1 MVADMRRVR
10 LAGIV
15 LLLSSLPSC
24 LQSPGLRRPVRIAT
38 DDSPP
43 FNGYDANRQPKGFAI
58 DVMNRAAARAGMK
71 LEWVI
76 SDRGPEETFEAVEAD
91 LWPVVTVFGGR
102 EKHLYMS
109 EPWWRKTTVMYSHA
123 DANIKSVADLAGK
136 RVVLTSPSKRYL
148 PKLVFPASTTVR
160 LVAGATEG
168 LLLLCSGKVDA
179 AWADLRITES
189 ALLNRPKECEGQRF
203 SSMRLEEGTREF
215 AIGARFGFEKEA
227 DRLREA
233 IDELAVD
240 GELVRLASQ
249 WQFLDSTDASVFS
262 WLERVKRKNEKW
274 RDLAS
279 GLVLIL
285 AVSFGS
291 LYMVQ
296 RARLRAEL
304 SAKARGEFLANM
316 SHEIRTPMNGILGM
330 TELALGTHLDPEQRE
345 YIRTAHDAGRSL
357 LRILDDVLDLS
368 RVESGKLALESI
380 PFDLREIVQ
389 RSILAL
395 SFQAQEKG
403 LTIRGDVDGDPAWVS
418 GDPCRLQ
425 QILVN
430 LLGNATKFSD
440 LGEIVLRIRSTAAG
454 DGGARVEFA
463 VSDSGIGISPEQL
476 TRIFDAFTQADAS
489 TTRRYGG
496 TGLGLAISARLV
508 KMMGGT
514 MKVDSK
520 PGAGSTFSFA
530 LFLPTVAAPEVAAAP
545 VMAVPNRPL
554 SLLVV
559 EDNLVNRTLLERMM
573 GKAGH
578 RVHAVEDGSLAV
590 AAIADQNFDAILMDV
605 NMPVMDGLEATRRIR
620 EMEKASGRHTPII
633 ALTALAIRG
642 DAERC
647 LEAGMDAYLAKPYRR
662 DDLLATLARFD
673 AA

>member
-1 MVADMRRVR
+1 MRRVQ

-15 LLLSSLPSC
+15 ILLASLPSC
-24 LQSPGLRRPVRIAT
+24 LQSPGSRRIVRMAT
-38 DDSPP
+38 GDSSP
-43 FNGYDANRQPKGFAI
+43 FNGYDANRQPNGFAI

-76 SDRGPEETFEAVEAD
+76 SDRSPEATFEAGEAD

-102 EKHLYMS
+102 EKQLYMS
-109 EPWWRKTTVMYSHA
+109 EPWWRMATVMYSHA
-123 DANIKSVADLAGK
+123 EANIRSVADLAGK

-148 PKLVFPASTTVR
+148 PRLVFPASTTVDVVSDPAKG
-160 LVAGATEG
+160 LV
-168 LLLLCSGKVDA
+168 LLCTGKADA
-179 AWADLRITES
+179 TWADLRISES
-189 ALLNRPKECEGQRF
+189 VLLDRPQQCEGQRF
-203 SSMRLEEGTREF
+203 SSMHVEEGAREF
-215 AIGARFGFEKEA
+215 AIGARFGFEHEA

-233 IDELAVD
+233 IDQLAVD

-249 WQFLDSTDASVFS
+249 WQFLDSTDAAVFS
-262 WLERVKRKNEKW
+262 WLEGVKRRNANW
-274 RDLAS
+274 RALAS

-285 AVSFGS
+285 AISFAS
-291 LYMVQ
+291 LYVVQ
-296 RARLRAEL
+296 MARLRAEL
-304 SAKARGEFLANM
+304 SAKVRGEFLANM

-330 TELALGTHLDPEQRE
+330 TELALGTHLDPEQRD

-368 RVESGKLALESI
+368 RVESGKLSLEII
-380 PFDLREIVQ
+380 PFELHDVVQ

-395 SFQAQEKG
+395 SLEAQDKG
-403 LTIRGDVDGDPAWVS
+403 LSLRGDVEGVPAWVS

-440 LGEIVLRIRSTAAG
+440 TGEIVLRIRSTAAG
-454 DGGARVEFA
+454 GGRARVEFA
-463 VSDSGIGISPEQL
+463 VIDSGIGIAPEQL

-508 KMMGGT
+508 KIMGGT
-514 MKVDSK
+514 IKADSK

-530 LFLPTVAAPEVAAAP
+530 LLLPTVAAPEVSSAP
-545 VMAVPNRPL
+545 VTAAPNRPL

-590 AAIADQNFDAILMDV
+590 AAMAGQHFDAILMDV
-605 NMPVMDGLEATRRIR
+605 NMPVMDGLEATRQIR

-662 DDLLATLARFD
+662 EDLLATLARFD
-673 AA
+673 SA

>member
-1 MVADMRRVR
+1 MGRVE
-10 LAGIV
+10 LVG
-15 LLLSSLPSC
+15 LLLALAIAPSC
-24 LQSPGLRRPVRIAT
+24 QLSSGPRRTVRIGT
-38 DDSPP
+38 GNSPP
-43 FNGYDANRQPKGFAI
+43 FNSYDANRRPLGFAI
-58 DVMNRAAARAGMK
+58 DVMNRAAARAGIT

-76 SDRGPEETFEAVEAD
+76 SDRSPEATFEAGDAD

-102 EKHLYMS
+102 DKHLYMS
-109 EPWWRKTTVMYSHA
+109 EPWWRKATVMYSHA
-123 DANIKSVADLAGK
+123 DSNIRSVADLAGK
-136 RVVLTSPSKRYL
+136 RLVLTSPSKSYVPTKPL
-148 PKLVFPASTTVR
+148 PAAIIVQMAATPA
-160 LVAGATEG
+160 EG
-168 LLLLCSGKVDA
+168 LVLLCTGKA
-179 AWADLRITES
+179 HATWADARIAES
-189 ALLNRPKECEGQRF
+189 VLLNRPKECEGQRLD
-203 SSMRLEEGTREF
+203 SMLVEEGVREF

-240 GELVRLASQ
+240 GEMVRLASQ
-249 WQFLDSTDASVFS
+249 WQFLDSTDAAVFS
-262 WLERVKRKNEKW
+262 WLERVKRRNESW
-274 RDLAS
+274 QYLA
-279 GLVLIL
+279 GALVLGL
-285 AVSFGS
+285 AFTLGS
-291 LYMVQ
+291 LLMVQ
-296 RARLRAEL
+296 RARHRAEL

-316 SHEIRTPMNGILGM
+316 SHEIRTPMNGVLGM

-345 YIRTAHDAGRSL
+345 YIRTAHDSGRSL

-368 RVESGKLALESI
+368 RVESGKLALEGI
-380 PFDLREIVQ
+380 PFDLRDVVQ

-403 LTIRGDVDGDPAWVS
+403 LTLRGDVDGVPAWVS
-418 GDPCRLQ
+418 GDPSRLQ

-430 LLGNATKFSD
+430 LLGNATKFSEA
-440 LGEIVLRIRSTAAG
+440 GEIVLRVRSTPTG
-454 DGGARVEFA
+454 VVEFA
-463 VSDSGIGISPEQL
+463 VTDSGIGISPEQL

-508 KMMGGT
+508 SMMGG
-514 MKVDSK
+514 KLQAQSQ

-530 LFLPTVAAPEVAAAP
+530 VSLPTVAAPEASPAQL
-545 VMAVPNRPL
+545 MTVPKRPL

-590 AAIADQNFDAILMDV
+590 AAMADHSFDAILMDV

-620 EMEKASGRHTPII
+620 ALEKASGRHTPII

-662 DDLLATLARFD
+662 DDLLAALARLD
-673 AA
+673 SA